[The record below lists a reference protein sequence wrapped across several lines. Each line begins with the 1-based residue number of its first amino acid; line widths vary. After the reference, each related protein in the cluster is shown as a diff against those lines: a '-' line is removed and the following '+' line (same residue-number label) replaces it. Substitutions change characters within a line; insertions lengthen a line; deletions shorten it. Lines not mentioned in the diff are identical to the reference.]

1 MKYVYGRR
9 KENYYRFACLVI
21 ALCCVLSAC
30 KSTELY
36 GDGVSVAG
44 IGSELSEL
52 THEQSASAIT
62 GKDIEYSGRDIKR
75 TAEEGAQYLDE
86 LGEILR
92 RIRCQL
98 IEDENGSRGNAP
110 GTE

>member
-1 MKYVYGRR
+1 MKNVFRKR
-9 KENYYRFACLVI
+9 KENHHRFAYLVF

-52 THEQSASAIT
+52 THEQSASAIAC
-62 GKDIEYSGRDIKR
+62 KDIEFSGREIKR
-75 TAEEGAQYLDE
+75 TAQEGAGYINE

-98 IEDENGSRGNAP
+98 IEDEKESRGNAP